1 MNAIGAPGR
10 AFASGL
16 WYAVG
21 VNLLMTG
28 RIATPRRL
36 NPQLTSHTHS

>member
-1 MNAIGAPGR
+1 
-10 AFASGL
+10 
-16 WYAVG
+16 